1 MNELFVM
8 RRANGS
14 LFTEEID
21 GKPCVPVWSS
31 EEAVMRYRERNP
43 DLDVYLPR
51 RFNRALLKN
60 LAVSSGTEATPEFF
74 LLSDEDSDADLEDGR
89 HVSLEEILP
98 EGEGA
103 LQSARAQA

>member
-8 RRANGS
+8 RRANGN

-21 GKPCVPVWSS
+21 GKLCVPIWASK
-31 EEAVMRYRERNP
+31 EAVLRYRERNP
-43 DLDVYLPR
+43 RLGVYLPQ
-51 RFNRALLKN
+51 RFNRGLLKN
-60 LAVSSGTEATPEFF
+60 LDASSATEATPEFF
-74 LLSDEDSDADLEDGR
+74 LLSDEDPDADLEDGR

-103 LQSARAQA
+103 PQSARAQA